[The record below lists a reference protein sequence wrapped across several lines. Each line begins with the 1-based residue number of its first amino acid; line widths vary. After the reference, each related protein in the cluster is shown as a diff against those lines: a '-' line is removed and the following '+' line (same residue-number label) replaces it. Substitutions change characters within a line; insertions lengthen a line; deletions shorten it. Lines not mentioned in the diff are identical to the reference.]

1 MSISTLSGARSRS
14 RSWSASASANGR
26 RHRSAVVPGV
36 LVVALSAVGMT
47 AAANA
52 SVTNTWIT
60 WDAPASYNL
69 TGTSNSPGSTSG
81 SVNYAY
87 AGGTTGVMT
96 LPDLSTVYVR
106 LTGEVVSPFA
116 YGSDPDATSGYGGP
130 SGFSQNGTTRSNFWS
145 TYPDTDAATYSS
157 PNVGTLPTNGDHIG
171 LVGGTNGIQTQTI
184 EFFSDA
190 AMTNAASVQNIVL
203 LVASLGFS
211 SLQASW
217 TFNQDFEI
225 LSDNSGVNGSPGLSK
240 SAGGTPG
247 TYVLS
252 GREGAGAIQ
261 FTGSFTS
268 FSWTV
273 SASEAWSSWNIGA
286 TSAAAP
292 SAVPGAGLA
301 GLATLG
307 LAGLVRRR
315 RR

>member
-1 MSISTLSGARSRS
+1 MSTERVHRHR
-14 RSWSASASANGR
+14 RSWSGLASLSM
-26 RHRSAVVPGV
+26 
-36 LVVALSAVGMT
+36 VAITG
-47 AAANA
+47 AAGA

-60 WDAPASYNL
+60 WDAPASYGL

-96 LPDLSTVYVR
+96 LPDSSTVYVK

-116 YGSDPDATSGYGGP
+116 YGADPDATSGFGGP
-130 SGFSQNGTTRSNFWS
+130 SGFSANGTTRSDYWS
-145 TYPDTDAATYSS
+145 THPFTVAATYSS

-171 LVGGTNGIQTQTI
+171 LVGGTNGIQTQTV

-190 AMTNAASVQNIVL
+190 AMTTATSVQNIVL
-203 LVASLGFS
+203 LVGSLGFSGSS

-225 LSDNSGVNGSPGLSK
+225 LSDNSGVSGLTGLSK
-240 SAGGTPG
+240 TAGGTPG
-247 TYVLS
+247 DYVLS
-252 GREGAGAIQ
+252 GEEGSGAIQ

-268 FSWTV
+268 FTWTV
-273 SASEAWSSWNIGA
+273 SASEAWASWNIGA

-307 LAGLVRRR
+307 FAGVARRR